1 VSLPKFDRR
10 EALDALIAFAVT
22 IALIAAAV
30 MIGAF
35 IHHLTHSIHS

>member
-1 VSLPKFDRR
+1 MIPVRFDRR

-22 IALIAAAV
+22 LALIAAAL

-35 IHHLTHSIHS
+35 IHHLIHS